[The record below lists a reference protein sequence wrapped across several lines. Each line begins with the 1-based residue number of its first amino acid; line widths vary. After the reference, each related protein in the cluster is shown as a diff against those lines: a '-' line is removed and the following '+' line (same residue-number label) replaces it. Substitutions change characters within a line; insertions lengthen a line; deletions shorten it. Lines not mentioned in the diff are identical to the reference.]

1 MPKYTSQYKSGSYNR
16 KGSKYYSKALTTA
29 SNLYAIRQAK
39 RAANAPLSNRGFGS
53 MAILQNREKKFYDN
67 SSARYNAKASDP
79 VIKLLF
85 VPVLGSDYN
94 NRIGRKTVMKSLYI
108 RGHLRLKAAAN
119 LDHATPCPAQQ
130 ARLIIFC
137 DMQPNGATPNLT
149 DLLTGADATYQLNPN
164 NRDRFKIIKDKLYS
178 FDTYEVSTLNGWAQS
193 GRTGY
198 DIKIYKKLNM
208 ETIFNATNAGTIG
221 DINTGA
227 LYMVWVGTVISNDS
241 IPEAYVSTRVR
252 FDDA

>member
-16 KGSKYYSKALTTA
+16 KGSKYYSKAINTA

-178 FDTYEVSTLNGWAQS
+178 FDTYEVNTLNGWAQS

-227 LYMVWVGTVISNDS
+227 LYMVWVGTVISDDS

>member
-39 RAANAPLSNRGFGS
+39 RASNAPLSNRGFGS
-53 MAILQNREKKFYDN
+53 MAVLQNREKKFFDVT
-67 SSARYNAKASDP
+67 SARYNAKALDP

-94 NRIGRKTVMKSLYI
+94 NRIGRKTIMKSLYI

-119 LDHATPCPAQQ
+119 LTTDEPCPAQQ

-137 DMQPNGATPNLT
+137 DLQPNGATPALT
-149 DLLTGADATYQLNPN
+149 DLLTGNDATYQLNPN

-178 FDTYEVSTLNGWAQS
+178 FDTYQISGNNGWAVS

-208 ETIFNATNAGTIG
+208 ETIFNATNAGSIG

-227 LYMVWVGTVISNDS
+227 LYMVWVGTVISNDT
-241 IPEAYVSTRVR
+241 IPEAYISTRVR

>member
-1 MPKYTSQYKSGSYNR
+1 
-16 KGSKYYSKALTTA
+16 
-29 SNLYAIRQAK
+29 
-39 RAANAPLSNRGFGS
+39 
-53 MAILQNREKKFYDN
+53 
-67 SSARYNAKASDP
+67 
-79 VIKLLF
+79 
-85 VPVLGSDYN
+85 
-94 NRIGRKTVMKSLYI
+94 MKSLYI

-119 LDHATPCPAQQ
+119 LDNATPCPAQQ

-178 FDTYEVSTLNGWAQS
+178 FDAYQVVTANGWAMS
-193 GRTGY
+193 GKTGY

-208 ETIFNATNAGTIG
+208 ETIFNATNAGSIG

-227 LYMVWVGTVISNDS
+227 LYMVWVGTVISDDT